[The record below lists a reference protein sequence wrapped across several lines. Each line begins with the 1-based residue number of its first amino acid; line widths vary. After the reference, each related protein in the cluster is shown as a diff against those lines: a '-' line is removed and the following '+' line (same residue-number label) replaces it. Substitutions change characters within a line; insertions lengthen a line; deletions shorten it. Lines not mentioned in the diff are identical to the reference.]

1 MQQRKP
7 STGHVTGRRTTA
19 SRQHNNQQQNLNPP
33 TNDPI
38 KEQEENLL
46 GMVKEYLDKNG
57 YPRTFQSL
65 KHEKPV
71 KKSSG
76 AYGAHRNSANQGQ
89 D

>member
-7 STGHVTGRRTTA
+7 STGQVTGRRATA
-19 SRQHNNQQQNLNPP
+19 SRQQNNQQQNP

-46 GMVKEYLDKNG
+46 SMVREYLDKNG

-71 KKSSG
+71 KKTTG
-76 AYGAHRNSANQGQ
+76 GYGVHRNSGNQGQ